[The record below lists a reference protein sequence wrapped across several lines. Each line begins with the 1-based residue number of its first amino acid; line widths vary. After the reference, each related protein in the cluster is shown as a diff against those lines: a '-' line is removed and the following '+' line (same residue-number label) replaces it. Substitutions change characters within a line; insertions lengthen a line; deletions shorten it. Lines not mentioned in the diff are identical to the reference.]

1 MTAAATVRS
10 EVLLIGGRSGV
21 GKSSVG
27 YELVHQLTAARIRHA
42 LMEGDTLDEAW
53 PPPWEHHLAER
64 NLAAMWANYTE
75 LGYSRLIYTNTA
87 SVRNDVVSTLVEALG
102 DDPVVVGVLLTAT
115 DTTALGRLGGRE
127 IGSALA
133 LQVERSNRAAV
144 ALEELAPS
152 WVHRVP
158 TDGRGVADVAL
169 EVLGLT
175 GWLTAA
181 SEPRA

>member
-1 MTAAATVRS
+1 MRS

-21 GKSSVG
+21 GKSSCG

-42 LMEGDTLDEAW
+42 LIEGDCLDEAW

-64 NLAAMWANYTE
+64 NLASMWANYTE

-87 SVRNDVVSTLVEALG
+87 SVRTDVIGTLIEAIG

-115 DTTALGRLGGRE
+115 DVTVAGRLGGRE
-127 IGSALA
+127 IGSALG
-133 LQVERSNRAAV
+133 LHVERSNRAA
-144 ALEELAPS
+144 AQLEQLAPA
-152 WVHRVP
+152 WVHRVT
-158 TDGRGVADVAL
+158 TDGRGVADVAS

-181 SEPRA
+181 PELVGPA